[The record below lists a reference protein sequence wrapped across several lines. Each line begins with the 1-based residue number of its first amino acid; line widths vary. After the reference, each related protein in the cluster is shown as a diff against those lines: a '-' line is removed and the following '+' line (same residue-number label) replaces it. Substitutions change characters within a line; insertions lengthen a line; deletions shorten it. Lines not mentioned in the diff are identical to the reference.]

1 MRLVLAFA
9 IVGFLVALSL
19 GITWGYL
26 NSRGTAR
33 TGAVVVLDDIADW
46 LWPTSIMLMANE
58 NSGWFISSIMLVVSA
73 LANAVVY
80 AVLAFC
86 GGFVW
91 KRFVRRPIRV
101 PH

>member
-9 IVGFLVALSL
+9 IGGFVVALSL
-19 GITWGYL
+19 GIIWGYVT
-26 NSRGTAR
+26 SQRIPR
-33 TGAVVVLDDIADW
+33 TEAVVVLDDITDW

-58 NSGWFISSIMLVVSA
+58 NSGWVMSSAILVLSS
-73 LANAVVY
+73 LANALIY

-101 PH
+101 PQ